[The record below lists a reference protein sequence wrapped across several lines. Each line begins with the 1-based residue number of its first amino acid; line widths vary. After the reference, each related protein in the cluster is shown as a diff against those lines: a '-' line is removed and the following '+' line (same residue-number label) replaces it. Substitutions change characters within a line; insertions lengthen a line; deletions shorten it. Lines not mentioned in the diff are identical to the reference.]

1 MNRHVDTWLILLIIA
16 MLMLGLLMVFSSSAV
31 LATTAPGSEFK
42 YLIRQCIALFVGLV
56 LCIGTA
62 FTPMNFFKKNHMTL
76 YATVGL
82 GLILCFSP
90 FPGVSVK
97 GASRWIGF
105 GSVNFQPSAF
115 AKIVAL
121 ISVARFLHMRRGQV
135 HHLRVVI
142 QACLIPLPL
151 MLLILFEPDF
161 GTTMIITILIG
172 FMLFIAGM
180 KKQHITIL
188 GGSVAVIGF
197 FALIMEEYRL
207 QRMRHFW
214 NPWEAYEGQG
224 YQVIQGW
231 IALHNGGLTGQ
242 GLGNSV
248 SKRHFLPEPWTDFIA
263 AVVGEELGFIGLV
276 LLIACYLLL
285 LWRGFH
291 IAKTARNA
299 FSMFLASSLT
309 MMLVIEAAFNLG
321 VVLGVLPP
329 KGLVL
334 PFISYGSSALMANM
348 WAIGLLLSISA
359 EKRDIPLEQG
369 WRGNQSQK
377 A

>member
-1 MNRHVDTWLILLIIA
+1 MNRHMDTWLILLIIA

-31 LATTAPGSEFK
+31 IATTNPGSEFK
-42 YLIRQCIALFVGLV
+42 YLIRQCTALAVGLG

-62 FTPMNFFKKNHMTL
+62 FVPMSFIKKNHMHL
-76 YATVGL
+76 YAAVGL
-82 GLILCFSP
+82 GLLLCFSP
-90 FPGVSVK
+90 FLGVSVK

-121 ISVARFLHMRRGQV
+121 ISVAKFLHARRGQV
-135 HHLRVVI
+135 HHMRVVI

-151 MLLILFEPDF
+151 MMLILFEPDF
-161 GTTMIITILIG
+161 GTTMIITLLVG

-180 KKQHITIL
+180 RKQHITIL
-188 GGSVAVIGF
+188 GISVVIVGF

-214 NPWEAYEGQG
+214 DPWSAYEGQG

-231 IALHNGGLTGQ
+231 IALHNGGLTGT

-263 AVVGEELGFIGLV
+263 AVIGEELGFIGLC
-276 LLIACYLLL
+276 LLIVCYCLL

-291 IAKTARNA
+291 IAKNARNA
-299 FSMFLASSLT
+299 FSMFLASALT
-309 MMLVIEAAFNLG
+309 LMLVIEAGFNLG
-321 VVLGVLPP
+321 VVLGILPP

-334 PFISYGSSALMANM
+334 PFISYGSSALMANL

-369 WRGNQSQK
+369 WKGIQSNG

>member
-1 MNRHVDTWLILLIIA
+1 MNRHIDTWLIVLIIT
-16 MLMLGLLMVFSSSAV
+16 MLTLGLIMVFSSSSIV
-31 LATTAPGSEFK
+31 ATTNPGSEFK
-42 YLIRQCIALFVGLV
+42 YLTRQIMALCIGGV

-62 FTPMNFFKKNHMTL
+62 FIPIRSIMKHHMIL
-76 YATVGL
+76 YAAIGF
-82 GLILCFSP
+82 GLILCLSP
-90 FPGVSVK
+90 FGVRVN

-115 AKIVAL
+115 AKIIAL
-121 ISVARFLHMRRGQV
+121 ISVAKFLHKTRG
-135 HHLRVVI
+135 HAHNLRVVF
-142 QACLIPLPL
+142 QACIIPAPL
-151 MLLILFEPDF
+151 MALILFEPDF

-180 KKQHITIL
+180 KLKHIASV
-188 GGSVAVIGF
+188 GGVVVVTGF

-214 NPWEAYEGQG
+214 DPWSAYEGQG

-231 IALHNGGLTGQ
+231 IALHNGKLYGQ

-263 AVVGEELGFIGLV
+263 AVIGEELGFLGL
-276 LLIACYLLL
+276 LFLITCYLLL

-291 IAKTARNA
+291 IAKNARNA
-299 FSMFLASSLT
+299 FSMFLASAITL
-309 MMLVIEAAFNLG
+309 MLVMEAGFNLG
-321 VVLGVLPP
+321 VVLGILPP

-334 PFISYGSSALMANM
+334 PFISYGSSALMANL

-369 WRGNQSQK
+369 WKINKES

>member
-1 MNRHVDTWLILLIIA
+1 MNRHIDTWLIVLIIT
-16 MLMLGLLMVFSSSAV
+16 MLVLGLVMVFSSSAII
-31 LATTAPGSEFK
+31 ATTNPGSEFK
-42 YLIRQCIALFVGLV
+42 YLTRQGMALTVGTI
-56 LCIGTA
+56 LCLGTA
-62 FTPMNFFKKNHMTL
+62 FVPVRMLMKHHTIL
-76 YATVGL
+76 YAAVGI
-82 GLILCFSP
+82 GLIMCLSP
-90 FPGVSVK
+90 IGVNVNGS
-97 GASRWIGF
+97 SRWIGF

-115 AKIVAL
+115 AKIIAL
-121 ISVARFLHMRRGQV
+121 ISVAKFLHKSRGHV
-135 HHLRVVI
+135 HNLRVVM

-161 GTTMIITILIG
+161 GTTMIITILVG

-180 KKQHITIL
+180 RKQHIAIV
-188 GGSVAVIGF
+188 GGSVVVVGF

-207 QRMRHFW
+207 QRLRHFW
-214 NPWEAYEGQG
+214 DPWSAYEGQG

-263 AVVGEELGFIGLV
+263 AVIGEELGFIGLV
-276 LLIACYLLL
+276 FLIACYLLL

-291 IAKTARNA
+291 IARNARNA
-299 FSMFLASSLT
+299 FSMYLAASLT
-309 MMLVIEAAFNLG
+309 LMLVMEAGFNLG
-321 VVLGVLPP
+321 VVLGLLPP

-359 EKRDIPLEQG
+359 EKREIPLDQG
-369 WRGNQSQK
+369 WKSK
-377 A
+377 KESA